1 MPGHL
6 KILTIPNIP
15 GSGTMPTVKT
25 TLPALPSHISE
36 KFFVENLKI
45 YTSIDNLFTLTDFP
59 GLDPEIAAGVGYPQL
74 RQYSVGINVTF

>member
-1 MPGHL
+1 MPWC
-6 KILTIPNIP
+6 LTSYLRCKNIQL
-15 GSGTMPTVKT
+15 GYT
-25 TLPALPSHISE
+25 LPSHISE